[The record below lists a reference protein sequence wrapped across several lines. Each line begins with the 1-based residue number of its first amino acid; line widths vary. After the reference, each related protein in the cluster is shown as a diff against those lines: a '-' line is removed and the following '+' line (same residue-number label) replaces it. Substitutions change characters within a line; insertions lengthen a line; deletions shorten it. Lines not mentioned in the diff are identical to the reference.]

1 MKPHALVLCLDDP
14 VRYADGVRFQEAL
27 VASRQ
32 ADRIPDTILFLQ
44 HHPVITLGRRGRT
57 QHLLA
62 SPEALARHGVD
73 LVTASR
79 GGDVTYHGPGQLVM
93 YPILKLGSAEADAH
107 GYLTNLEEIAIRTAA
122 DFGVTAYR
130 REGMNGAWTEAGK
143 IAAIGFH
150 LKRWVSMHG
159 MSFNVD
165 LDLAGFQLIVGC
177 GLVGEKVSSLRQ
189 ILGGRCPS
197 LDQVRERMCIHAERI
212 LGRALMSDAPAV
224 AAIRSLFFSTTGDD
238 GRHPSPLVEGG
249 CVQQYPPGNSLL

>member
-1 MKPHALVLCLDDP
+1 MPPSAIALYLHDP

-27 VASRQ
+27 VAARQ
-32 ADRIPDTILFLQ
+32 ADAIPDTVLFLQ

-62 SPEALARHGVD
+62 SPDALARHGVD
-73 LVTASR
+73 LVTSSR
-79 GGDVTYHGPGQLVM
+79 GGDVTYHGPGQLVI

-107 GYLTNLEEIAIRTAA
+107 GYLENLEEVAVRTAA

-143 IAAIGFH
+143 IAAIGFY
-150 LKRWVSMHG
+150 LKRWVTLHG

-189 ILGGRCPS
+189 ILGDRCPS
-197 LDQVRERMCIHAERI
+197 LPTVRDHLARHVEQV
-212 LGRALMSDAPAV
+212 LGRTLNRDLSAVPALARLLADSG
-224 AAIRSLFFSTTGDD
+224 LK
-238 GRHPSPLVEGG
+238 LV
-249 CVQQYPPGNSLL
+249 

>member
-1 MKPHALVLCLDDP
+1 MRPSAIALYLADP

-27 VASRQ
+27 VAARQ
-32 ADRIPDTILFLQ
+32 ADAIPDTVLFLQ

-62 SPEALARHGVD
+62 SPDALARHGVD
-73 LVTASR
+73 LVTSSR
-79 GGDVTYHGPGQLVM
+79 GGDVTYHGPGQLVI

-107 GYLTNLEEIAIRTAA
+107 GYLENLEEVAVRTAA

-143 IAAIGFH
+143 IAAIGFY
-150 LKRWVSMHG
+150 LKRWVTLHG

-189 ILGGRCPS
+189 ILGDRCPS
-197 LDQVRERMCIHAERI
+197 LPTVRDHLARHVEQV
-212 LGRALMSDAPAV
+212 LGRTLNRDLSAVPALARLL
-224 AAIRSLFFSTTGDD
+224 AASGLK
-238 GRHPSPLVEGG
+238 LV
-249 CVQQYPPGNSLL
+249 